1 MRRRRGASSRRIWR
15 WVWAAARSSSPERT
29 AASVKPPPAKSPK
42 EVRKYGFVNFG
53 YSLSFNNLSTWKS
66 CAFHQNPVKTFRIK
80 FNQQKGRNSDSY
92 WQKMCSAFK
101 NSHSKFIKSLSLGG
115 TVHMVC
121 RNEDRANE
129 ARKDVVEQSKNEVYF
144 QKYVQIIRKLFYMV

>member
-1 MRRRRGASSRRIWR
+1 MTPTGKR
-15 WVWAAARSSSPERT
+15 
-29 AASVKPPPAKSPK
+29 
-42 EVRKYGFVNFG
+42 
-53 YSLSFNNLSTWKS
+53 
-66 CAFHQNPVKTFRIK
+66 CAVLLKV
-80 FNQQKGRNSDSY
+80 
-92 WQKMCSAFK
+92 
-101 NSHSKFIKSLSLGG
+101 SKFIKSLSLGG